1 MRAPSV
7 LITFIN
13 MILQGH
19 ATVPLGCSE
28 FMFPGQSIL
37 QNVCVILAVLCVPVM
52 LLGKP
57 LLFLFQKKRREAR
70 VLGNGTPSQDI
81 ELQTEGLQN
90 NVAISQA
97 TDAHES
103 ETFGEVMIHQV
114 IHTIEYVL
122 STISHTASYLRLWAL
137 SLAHG
142 QLSEVLWN
150 MVLRKG
156 LGATEDNYVKSVIL
170 FFDIRCMGRI
180 HRRHPCDDGRAIGF
194 PAYPSASLGRV
205 YEQILR
211 WPGLSLSAILF
222 QNYLR
227 CGRIRRLISDHCCDP
242 RQ

>member
-1 MRAPSV
+1 
-7 LITFIN
+7 
-13 MILQGH
+13 
-19 ATVPLGCSE
+19 
-28 FMFPGQSIL
+28 MFPGQSIL

-122 STISHTASYLRLWAL
+122 STISHTASYLRFMGFVVAPWTTF
-137 SLAHG
+137 
-142 QLSEVLWN
+142 
-150 MVLRKG
+150 R
-156 LGATEDNYVKSVIL
+156 SV
-170 FFDIRCMGRI
+170 
-180 HRRHPCDDGRAIGF
+180 
-194 PAYPSASLGRV
+194 
-205 YEQILR
+205 
-211 WPGLSLSAILF
+211 
-222 QNYLR
+222 
-227 CGRIRRLISDHCCDP
+227 CGIWCYAKVWVPYRG
-242 RQ
+242 